1 MQLCHAF
8 PAALGR
14 GRRGEPNKA
23 DGRSSEQTKTSQKVS
38 ARRRGRAGTQV
49 GGACAAGTR
58 GAPITHLS
66 PLCSR
71 ASWAQNNNGSE
82 GLRGVALAGVCC
94 GSLSASAKPAHLK
107 VLWAWSSAHAEMV
120 SPRFHHHA
128 VPRMLPSVREN
139 GAGRARVLPRRP
151 EADAFGAPEF
161 SRVHQPGDLH
171 RVEEFVGALRCY
183 GAEAAFADC
192 RCHEPAA

>member
-71 ASWAQNNNGSE
+71 ASWAQNNNGSD
-82 GLRGVALAGVCC
+82 GPSRGRPRRSLLRIIIRQCETGSPQGAMGVVQCACGDGFAPISSSRCTPNAAVSAG
-94 GSLSASAKPAHLK
+94 K
-107 VLWAWSSAHAEMV
+107 WRWSSA
-120 SPRFHHHA
+120 SSTTP
-128 VPRMLPSVREN
+128 P
-139 GAGRARVLPRRP
+139 
-151 EADAFGAPEF
+151 
-161 SRVHQPGDLH
+161 
-171 RVEEFVGALRCY
+171 
-183 GAEAAFADC
+183 
-192 RCHEPAA
+192 